1 MQSILEINLSKIT
14 ENARLVKEACARKG
28 VEVLAVT
35 KGFVANPRIVEA
47 IVNGGIEGLA
57 DSRLAN
63 IAGLR
68 AAGFHQ
74 PITLLR
80 IPCLSDASQVVNSVE
95 YSLNS
100 EPVVIKAL
108 SEAAVQAGKI
118 HNIILMIDVG
128 DRREGVLPDDAISI
142 IKDIRSLKGIHIA
155 GIGTNMG
162 CFGGIL
168 PTLDNL
174 HLLLSIKDNIEKA
187 CGIPLE
193 IVSGGGTTS
202 LRLICD
208 GTMPAGINQLRIGEG
223 ILLGTDPT
231 KSWSIEGMYQDA
243 FTLKSEIVELK
254 EKSSLPVG
262 EVFLDAFGQKPEFED
277 LGLRKRAIISIGR
290 QDVNIDGISPIDENI
305 FILGASSDHLILDVT
320 DAAYDLKVGDIIPF
334 RLNYQGLLFLNNS
347 SYINKQYI

>member
-1 MQSILEINLSKIT
+1 MQSVLEINLSKIT
-14 ENARLVKEACARKG
+14 ENARLIKEACSRRN

-47 IVNGGIEGLA
+47 IIRGGIEGLA
-57 DSRLAN
+57 DSRLEN
-63 IAGLR
+63 ITALR
-68 AAGFHQ
+68 SAGFHQ

-80 IPCLSDASQVVNSVE
+80 IPCLSDARQVVNTVE

-100 EPVVIKAL
+100 EPVVIRAL
-108 SEAAVQAGKI
+108 SDAAIEAGRV

-128 DRREGVLPDDAISI
+128 DRREGVLPDDAITI
-142 IKDIRSLKGIHIA
+142 IRDILTLKGVHIA

-174 HLLLSIKDNIEKA
+174 NLLLAIKENIEKS
-187 CGIPLE
+187 CGIPLD
-193 IVSGGGTTS
+193 IISGGGTTS

-223 ILLGTDPT
+223 ILLGGDATG
-231 KSWSIEGMYQDA
+231 SWSIDGLSKDA
-243 FTLKSEIVELK
+243 FTLRSEIVELK

-262 EVFLDAFGQKPEFED
+262 EVFLDAFGNRPEFED
-277 LGLRKRAIISIGR
+277 RGMRKRAIISIGR
-290 QDVNIDGISPIDENI
+290 QDVNIDGIRPVDERI
-305 FILGASSDHLILDVT
+305 HILGASSDHMILDVT
-320 DAAYDLKVGDIIPF
+320 DSDSDLKVGDVIPF

-347 SYINKQYI
+347 SYVYKEYI